1 MAYIRSK
8 LAENLRRKGRSKS
21 SRVRVQNVRGG
32 EAIHVHLFLLRTWK
46 LFKQNVL
53 LKDVHSK
60 LKSYAFATKPTY
72 VDNHV

>member
-46 LFKQNVL
+46 LFKQNI
-53 LKDVHSK
+53 
-60 LKSYAFATKPTY
+60 F
-72 VDNHV
+72 